1 MQVIK
6 EAFVIQ
12 NTEGTYMCA
21 QNTLTPK
28 LYASK
33 RSAQTAVDYYMAS
46 DKTAVDYYM
55 ASDSFEEILSNT
67 NVGYTIKKVFLVLG
81 DDDGN

>member
-1 MQVIK
+1 MRVIK

-12 NTEGTYMCA
+12 YVLDGEDGTYMCT

-33 RSAQTAVDYYMAS
+33 RSAQAAVDYYIGS
-46 DKTAVDYYM
+46 DN
-55 ASDSFEEILSNT
+55 LSNT
-67 NVGYTIKKVFLVLG
+67 HVGYTVKKVFLVLG

>member
-6 EAFVIQ
+6 EAFIIQ

-46 DKTAVDYYM
+46 D
-55 ASDSFEEILSNT
+55 SFEEILSNT

-81 DDDGN
+81 DDNGN

>member
-6 EAFVIQ
+6 EAYVIQ
-12 NTEGTYMCA
+12 DVEGTYMCA

-28 LYASK
+28 LYASR
-33 RSAQTAVDYYMAS
+33 RSAEAAADYYIDKDGTMAN
-46 DKTAVDYYM
+46 
-55 ASDSFEEILSNT
+55 FRL
-67 NVGYTIKKVFLVLG
+67 GYRVKKVFLVLG

>member
-1 MQVIK
+1 MEVLK
-6 EAFVIQ
+6 EAYVIQ
-12 NTEGTYMCA
+12 DSNGTYMCA

-33 RSAQTAVDYYMAS
+33 RSAQSAVDYYIGS
-46 DKTAVDYYM
+46 DNLAN
-55 ASDSFEEILSNT
+55 IH
-67 NVGYTIKKVFLVLG
+67 VGYNVKKVFLVLG

>member
-6 EAFVIQ
+6 EAFIIQ

-33 RSAQTAVDYYMAS
+33 RSAQTAVDYYMC
-46 DKTAVDYYM
+46 
-55 ASDSFEEILSNT
+55 SDSFEEILSNT
-67 NVGYTIKKVFLVLG
+67 NVGYKIKKVFLVLG

>member
-1 MQVIK
+1 VKVIK

-12 NTEGTYMCA
+12 DTDGTYMCS

-33 RSAQTAVDYYMAS
+33 HSAISAIDYYIGK
-46 DKTAVDYYM
+46 DNLQN
-55 ASDSFEEILSNT
+55 IH
-67 NVGYTIKKVFLVLG
+67 VGSHVKEVFLVLG
-81 DDDGN
+81 DEDGN

>member
-1 MQVIK
+1 MQVLK
-6 EAFVIQ
+6 EAFVIK

-33 RSAQTAVDYYMAS
+33 RSAQSAVDYYIGS
-46 DKTAVDYYM
+46 DQLTHN
-55 ASDSFEEILSNT
+55 L
-67 NVGYTIKKVFLVLG
+67 VGYIVKKVFLVLG

>member
-46 DKTAVDYYM
+46 D
-55 ASDSFEEILSNT
+55 SFEEILSNT
-67 NVGYTIKKVFLVLG
+67 YVGYTIKKVFLVLG
-81 DDDGN
+81 DDNGN

>member
-1 MQVIK
+1 MQVLK
-6 EAFVIQ
+6 EAFVIK

-33 RSAQTAVDYYMAS
+33 PSAQLAVEYYMAK
-46 DKTAVDYYM
+46 DIM
-55 ASDSFEEILSNT
+55 SNKY
-67 NVGYTIKKVFLVLG
+67 VGYTIKKVFLVLG

>member
-1 MQVIK
+1 MRVIK

-12 NTEGTYMCA
+12 DTEGTYMCT

-33 RSAQTAVDYYMAS
+33 RSAQAAVDYYIGS
-46 DKTAVDYYM
+46 DN
-55 ASDSFEEILSNT
+55 LSNT
-67 NVGYTIKKVFLVLG
+67 DVGYTVKKVFLVLG

>member
-1 MQVIK
+1 MEVLK
-6 EAFVIQ
+6 EAYVIQ
-12 NTEGTYMCA
+12 DTEGTYMCA

-33 RSAQTAVDYYMAS
+33 RSAQTAVDYYMC
-46 DKTAVDYYM
+46 
-55 ASDSFEEILSNT
+55 SDSFNT
-67 NVGYTIKKVFLVLG
+67 NVGYKIKKVFLVLG